1 MSCQLHRGTI
11 KINEIKDMTVTF
23 NYKNTVSELF
33 HTLKRVLWTPVVTFF
48 INVLSILVLLHI
60 LESDQLILI
69 QNTV

>member
-33 HTLKRVLWTPVVTFF
+33 HTLKRVL
-48 INVLSILVLLHI
+48 
-60 LESDQLILI
+60 
-69 QNTV
+69 